1 MACVNT
7 LTSITVREAVDEALI
22 DELVYIRGC
31 IPLLFTTEEVTIK
44 PSYIF
49 TSETLDNEDDDVL
62 LVRKASFEFGPGA
75 L

>member
-22 DELVYIRGC
+22 DELVYIRGVS
-31 IPLLFTTEEVTIK
+31 LVFTTEEVTIK

-62 LVRKASFEFGPGA
+62 LVRKAFV
-75 L
+75 